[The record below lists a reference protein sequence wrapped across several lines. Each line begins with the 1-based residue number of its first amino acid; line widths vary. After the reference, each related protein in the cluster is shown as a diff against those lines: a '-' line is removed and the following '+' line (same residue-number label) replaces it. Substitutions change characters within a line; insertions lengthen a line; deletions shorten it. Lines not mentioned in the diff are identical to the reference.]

1 MNDLEFNNTDHN
13 REYKQKFL
21 QIMEENL
28 LEVERIDF
36 ASTMESLQISSLA
49 FVKIVVFL
57 EEELNLRTRKSYRML
72 LPQYRNCLITYIKKR
87 CSPISIPGNFICRG
101 YRKDRK

>member
-1 MNDLEFNNTDHN
+1 MNDLEFSNTDHN

-36 ASTMESLQISSLA
+36 ASTMVSLQISSLA
-49 FVKIVVFL
+49 FIKIVVFL
-57 EEELNLRTRKSYRML
+57 EEEFNIEFEDEKIIPDAFATVQELFDYV
-72 LPQYRNCLITYIKKR
+72 YKKAL
-87 CSPISIPGNFICRG
+87 
-101 YRKDRK
+101 